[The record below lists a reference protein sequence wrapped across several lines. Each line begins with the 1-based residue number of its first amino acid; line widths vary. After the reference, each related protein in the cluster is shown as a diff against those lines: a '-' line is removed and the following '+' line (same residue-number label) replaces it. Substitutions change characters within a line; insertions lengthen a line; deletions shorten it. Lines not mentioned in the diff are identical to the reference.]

1 MIDFSGLKYRIDDIP
16 ENEKCITRFTDLME
30 LAHIFD
36 NSSDMPSDV
45 SPDKALRYLIYMY
58 DPKTPLRTHI
68 PDLKKRKTAALQL
81 INVEADENG
90 EVSEGYNEL
99 CSLNAVW
106 SIQRFV
112 HFCMLH
118 DTGNMLIAETNHEA
132 MAKLSEKLLLDISAG
147 RANDIKILRAEID
160 EARIAFEGAQMRML
174 QDEVNMK
181 TIEYVKFTIRQ
192 NTLGIRPEQYIRE
205 YAARG
210 NVFTSVIP

>member
-1 MIDFSGLKYRIDDIP
+1 MIDFSTLKYRIDNIP
-16 ENEKCITRFTDLME
+16 EGEKCIKHFPELME

-36 NSSDMPSDV
+36 NSSDLPDDV
-45 SPDKALRYLIYMY
+45 TPDKVLRYLIYMY

-68 PDLKKRKTAALQL
+68 PDLKKRKTTALQL

-90 EVSEGYNEL
+90 EISDGFNEL
-99 CSLNAVW
+99 CSLNRSW

-118 DTGNMLIAETNHEA
+118 DTGNMLIAETNNEV
-132 MAKLSEKLLLDISAG
+132 MAKMSEKLLLDVAGG
-147 RANDIKILRAEID
+147 RANDLKIMRNEID
-160 EARIAFEGAQMRML
+160 EARIAFEQALDRML
-174 QDEVNMK
+174 QNEVNMK

-210 NVFTSVIP
+210 NVFTNVIP